1 MEWTGSKSKIKAR
14 MDALN
19 ARFAERFRTV
29 QIGQRTFF
37 LLSDGSSL
45 VALDY
50 LGPYG
55 ALVTE
60 FAADYDEAAANYL
73 EDGDLYY
80 LDEMDE
86 DAMFQA
92 MLQEFE
98 E

>member
-29 QIGQRTFF
+29 QIGHRTFF

-55 ALVTE
+55 ALVPE

-92 MLQEFE
+92 MLQEFGE
-98 E
+98 